1 MYRPS
6 APFTA
11 WDINS
16 TLWAGLKTDQRRQ
29 SGPHASTPFAAV
41 MKLNL
46 HWTEVDVDVRIPLKL
61 WDPGKNVA

>member
-1 MYRPS
+1 
-6 APFTA
+6 
-11 WDINS
+11 
-16 TLWAGLKTDQRRQ
+16 
-29 SGPHASTPFAAV
+29 